1 MNEDEL
7 KNMRN
12 KKRILLII
20 GAILFIGAAAAFG
33 ISRWYYWRGGA
44 VMDGPGEFYSRMYRM
59 YNRWYYWRG
68 GAVMD
73 GPGEFYSRMY
83 RMYNL
88 FSRTSIGLFVASVV
102 SIALD
107 FLLRIVRRS

>member
-1 MNEDEL
+1 
-7 KNMRN
+7 MRN
-12 KKRILLII
+12 KKRILLIV
-20 GAILFIGAAAAFG
+20 GAILFIGAAVAFG
-33 ISRWYYWRGGA
+33 ISRWYYWRGGT
-44 VMDGPGEFYSRMYRM
+44 
-59 YNRWYYWRG
+59 
-68 GAVMD
+68 VMD

-107 FLLRIVRRS
+107 FLLKIVRRS

>member
-44 VMDGPGEFYSRMYRM
+44 LMDGPNDFYARMYKM
-59 YNRWYYWRG
+59 N
-68 GAVMD
+68 
-73 GPGEFYSRMY
+73 S
-83 RMYNL
+83 L
-88 FSRTSIGLFVASVV
+88 FLLIAIGLLVSSVV

>member
-1 MNEDEL
+1 
-7 KNMRN
+7 MRN

-20 GAILFIGAAAAFG
+20 GVILFFGAAVAFG

-44 VMDGPGEFYSRMYRM
+44 VMDGPGEFY
-59 YNRWYYWRG
+59 
-68 GAVMD
+68 A
-73 GPGEFYSRMY
+73 RMY

-88 FSRTSIGLFVASVV
+88 FSRIATGLLVAGAV

-107 FLLRIVRRS
+107 FLLKIVRRS

>member
-1 MNEDEL
+1 
-7 KNMRN
+7 MRN
-12 KKRILLII
+12 KKRILLIV
-20 GAILFIGAAAAFG
+20 GAILFIGASVAFG

-59 YNRWYYWRG
+59 YN
-68 GAVMD
+68 
-73 GPGEFYSRMY
+73 
-83 RMYNL
+83 L
-88 FSRTSIGLFVASVV
+88 FSRISIGLFVASVV